1 MNFFSYFMKII
12 ANFIQMAGMLLAK
25 PYHNS
30 SFYYGS
36 PGRDRDPDSLD
47 YNGFRGT
54 IADSR
59 VGSLGRPLYDSRG
72 RYGRYDGYGGSLER
86 YRHGAFNY

>member
-1 MNFFSYFMKII
+1 MKII
-12 ANFIQMAGMLLAK
+12 ANFIWMAGILIAK

-30 SFYYGS
+30 SLYYGG

-47 YNGFRGT
+47 YNGFRGA
-54 IADSR
+54 IADNR
-59 VGSLGRPLYDSRG
+59 ACTLGRSLYDSRG
-72 RYGRYDGYGGSLER
+72 RYGRYDGYGSSLER